1 MEEDSIEVH
10 QFSYLVYR
18 AFLEYLY
25 TDTINLPPEDAIGK
39 RMCPG
44 PGSSRCS
51 CFQTPHLQARSCRSA
66 GLGHVLPGGEAEE
79 AVPGDHQEGHL
90 RGERHHAALCRR
102 QIRGAGKIVVGR
114 SRTHPGTAKRQL
126 TKSALSI
133 HQDLE
138 EYCFKFCVNHLTAV
152 TQTQAFTEMD
162 HDLLKNFINKAS
174 RYGAFKNWPEG
185 SRQPWQSSLAK
196 LKVELWGRSLLI
208 GTLEDF
214 ATPMRLWLSP
224 KQLSSNT
231 AKEIM
236 KRKLEAFPS
245 NALILKTFRLGRFCV
260 SELMLSIPV
269 VAPVQLCLFWF

>member
-1 MEEDSIEVH
+1 MDEDSIEVN

-44 PGSSRCS
+44 LCSRLGRS
-51 CFQTPHLQARSCRSA
+51 CGRFRTPHLQARSCRSA

-90 RGERHHAALCRR
+90 RGQRHHAALCRR
-102 QIRGAGKIVVGR
+102 QIRGAGKIVVGC
-114 SRTHPGTAKRQL
+114 SRTRRAPWNGNWPKQP
-126 TKSALSI
+126 SPSI

-138 EYCFKFCVNHLTAV
+138 EFCFKFCVNHLTAV
-152 TQTQAFTEMD
+152 TQTQAFTGMD

-185 SRQPWQSSLAK
+185 KPQPWRSNLAK
-196 LKVELWGRSLLI
+196 LKVELWGRFFPNRRVEGFCDADASV
-208 GTLEDF
+208 TL
-214 ATPMRLWLSP
+214 PR
-224 KQLSSNT
+224 N
-231 AKEIM
+231 
-236 KRKLEAFPS
+236 
-245 NALILKTFRLGRFCV
+245 N
-260 SELMLSIPV
+260 
-269 VAPVQLCLFWF
+269 